1 MLFVK
6 VYSKY
11 ASNYGGEYCNACSDI
26 GITLF
31 ARPPLWYYLNF
42 NQGFREVSKALIL
55 VGFVNV
61 AQIFI

>member
-1 MLFVK
+1 MIYVK
-6 VYSKY
+6 FYPNTKT
-11 ASNYGGEYCNACSDI
+11 NLWGEYCNACSDI

-61 AQIFI
+61 VQIFI